1 MGKLE
6 ELQRLAGANSR
17 ESMGEGRP
25 GGAVSGPPQVLA
37 SSGMPARLQG
47 VNKSKNAVEVPVD
60 KLQPDPDQPR
70 EDFDPESLAR
80 LAESLKARGQ
90 LQPIRVRWDEGRGA
104 YVIICGERRW
114 RAAVMAGMATMGAI
128 VVEGEISPGEL
139 LAIQL
144 VENCLREDLKPVEQS
159 KAYRALMDRNGWSI
173 RQLAAELA
181 LDHTAVSRALKLL
194 EMPESVQAQVERG
207 DLPTWTAYEIA
218 KVEDLAE
225 QAELAARVV
234 SEGLSRA
241 ETAEVVRQATGKG
254 NKPARGKG
262 RGASKV
268 PRKVTS
274 RVFRTTTGPRIT
286 VEFRK
291 GLDDDLVLTALAE
304 AMNQINVTHTTGDQ
318 SAA

>member
-25 GGAVSGPPQVLA
+25 GGAAPGPPQAPA

-47 VNKSKNAVEVPVD
+47 ISKSKNAVEIPVD
-60 KLQPDPDQPR
+60 KVHPDPDQPR

-90 LQPIRVRWDEGRGA
+90 LQPIRVRWDEVRGA
-104 YVIICGERRW
+104 YIIICGERRW
-114 RAAVMAGMATMGAI
+114 RAAAMAGMATMSAV
-128 VVEGEISPGEL
+128 VVEGEIPPGEL

-194 EMPESVQAQVERG
+194 EMPESVQVQVERG
-207 DLPTWTAYEIA
+207 DLSPWTAYEIA
-218 KVEDLAE
+218 KVEDPAE
-225 QAELAARVV
+225 QTELAARVV

-241 ETAEVVRQATGKG
+241 ETVEVVRQTTGKG

-262 RGASKV
+262 KGGAGK

-291 GLDDDLVLTALAE
+291 GLDDGLVLAALAE
-304 AMNQINVTHTTGDQ
+304 AMHQINVARTTEDQ